1 MVISQHHI
9 FVLTVVTLR
18 LSQQEVQSKLHDTTS
33 QARVDLNLIEAQYS
47 GTQDKDNGD
56 TQNRMARVQIFIT
69 RFTR

>member
-1 MVISQHHI
+1 MKSQHHI

-18 LSQQEVQSKLHDTTS
+18 LPQQEVQSKLHDTTS